1 MRNLI
6 YLDNSATTKPLP
18 EVCRLICDQLSDDD
32 SFGNP
37 GSLHGLGMKAARL
50 FQTALHDTARLLVC
64 DPKELVFTSC
74 GTESVNTAIAGY
86 LKANPRAGRHVLSTR
101 TEHKAAI
108 SLFDNLTKEG
118 YEIEYLPVGSDGYVE
133 LSALESL
140 IRPDT
145 ALISLTH
152 VNNET
157 GALLP
162 LQEVSRI
169 RDKRNRNTVIH
180 IDCTQ
185 SLGKLPIR
193 LQEHNMDL
201 ASFSGHKIHAV
212 KGVGL
217 LYIRKGVRVQP
228 MIVGG
233 GQQAGLR
240 SGTESP
246 YLAASFSL
254 ALQCAYDHLQESL
267 ERTAQLKKELLLLL
281 SDLNV
286 RILSPDTALPYIV
299 NVSFP
304 SFQSETMLHALEE
317 YGIYVSTVSACSSKQ
332 KKVSYVLLE
341 MGIERPVAANAIRI
355 SFSRF
360 NTLDEVHAFSLAI
373 HEIYRKYSLN

>member
-1 MRNLI
+1 VRDLI
-6 YLDNSATTKPLP
+6 YFDNSATTKPLP
-18 EVCRLICDQLSDDD
+18 EVSQLIYDQLSGEDA
-32 SFGNP
+32 FGNP
-37 GSLHGLGMKAARL
+37 SSLHGLGMKSAKVFL
-50 FQTALHDTARLLVC
+50 TALQDTARLLSC

-74 GTESVNTAIAGY
+74 GTESVNTAISGY
-86 LKANPRAGRHVLSTR
+86 LKANPRSGRHVLSTR

-108 SLFDNLTKEG
+108 SLFERLVKEG
-118 YEIEYLPVGSDGYVE
+118 YDIEYLPVSSNGFVE
-133 LSALESL
+133 LSALESS
-140 IRPDT
+140 IRSDT

-157 GALLP
+157 GAILP
-162 LQEVSRI
+162 LHEVSLI
-169 RDKRNRNTVIH
+169 RDKKNRNTKIH

-193 LQEHNMDL
+193 LKEHDMDL

-217 LYIRKGVRVQP
+217 LYIRSGIRVQP
-228 MIVGG
+228 LIVGG

-246 YLAASFSL
+246 YLASAFAL
-254 ALQCAYDHLQESL
+254 ALQYAQDKLPESL
-267 ERTAQLKKELLLLL
+267 KRVSQIKQELIDQLTDL
-281 SDLNV
+281 SV
-286 RILSPDTALPYIV
+286 RILSPESALPYIV
-299 NVSFP
+299 NLSFP
-304 SFQSETMLHALEE
+304 NFQSETMLHALEE

-332 KKVSYVLLE
+332 KKVSDVLLE

-360 NTLDEVHAFSLAI
+360 NTIEEIHAFSDAV
-373 HEIYRKYSLN
+373 HDIYRKYSLN

>member
-1 MRNLI
+1 MRKLI
-6 YLDNSATTKPLP
+6 YFDNSATTKPLP
-18 EVCRLICDQLSDDD
+18 EVSRLIYDQLNSED

-37 GSLHGLGMKAARL
+37 GSLHGLGMKSAKL
-50 FQTALHDTARLLVC
+50 FQTALQDTSRLLAC

-86 LKANPRAGRHVLSTR
+86 LKANPRAGKHVISTK

-108 SLFDNLTKEG
+108 SLFENLAKEG
-118 YEIEYLPVGSDGYVE
+118 YEIEYLPVGDDGCVE
-133 LSALESL
+133 LSALEGS
-140 IRPDT
+140 IRCDT
-145 ALISLTH
+145 AIISLTH

-157 GALLP
+157 GAMTA
-162 LQEVSRI
+162 LQNVSQI
-169 RDKRNRNTVIH
+169 RDRLNRNTRIH

-185 SLGKLPIR
+185 SLGKLPIS
-193 LQEHNMDL
+193 LQNHYMDL

-217 LYIRKGVRVQP
+217 LYIRKGVRIQP
-228 MIVGG
+228 LIVGG
-233 GQQAGLR
+233 GQQGGLR

-246 YLAASFSL
+246 YLATAFAL
-254 ALQCAYDHLQESL
+254 ALQYAQDQMQESL
-267 ERTAQLKKELLLLL
+267 IHVARLKQELIEKL
-281 SDLNV
+281 SDLSV
-286 RILSPDTALPYIV
+286 LVLSPESALPYIV

-332 KKVSYVLLE
+332 KKVSYVLLS
-341 MGIERPVAANAIRI
+341 MGIERTIASNAIRI

-360 NTLDEVHAFSLAI
+360 NTMEEVRTFSDAV
-373 HEIYRKYSLN
+373 HEIYQKYSLN